1 MSMLNQ
7 KKKKRLKMWSY
18 KKQLFITYEQNGRK
32 MVRGI
37 NKGFKMREGEEVII
51 KE

>member
-7 KKKKRLKMWSY
+7 IKKKRLKSDLFE
-18 KKQLFITYEQNGRK
+18 KQLFITYEQNGRK

-37 NKGFKMREGEEVII
+37 NKSLQMKEGEEVI
-51 KE
+51 KK